1 MDEGEGDSVGERG
14 GGPRTPHQPPQQP
27 NAQTRKQPLVNV
39 QAITNPEA
47 KKGKPQT
54 RDSLSESALSVK
66 TRSTS
71 LNASLFETLGS
82 MGSLAAEPRKCST
95 ILRIQKTNARKR
107 EKAHVLAPNPRREQ
121 QLGHQQRPRPQQQNW
136 RWKKRRALEGEGWE
150 RSELPAYDT
159 TQNPKIY
166 GNNRRFA

>member
-1 MDEGEGDSVGERG
+1 MSEITMMDEGEGDSVGERG

-66 TRSTS
+66 NAIHLTQRVS
-71 LNASLFETLGS
+71 L
-82 MGSLAAEPRKCST
+82 RD
-95 ILRIQKTNARKR
+95 LRPVAWD
-107 EKAHVLAPNPRREQ
+107 L
-121 QLGHQQRPRPQQQNW
+121 LQQN
-136 RWKKRRALEGEGWE
+136 LENVV
-150 RSELPAYDT
+150 LY
-159 TQNPKIY
+159 
-166 GNNRRFA
+166 